1 MADLIHL
8 GRTDIR
14 ISRLGLGTWQ
24 WGDRMMWGYGKTYT
38 DSDIHDAFHVS
49 LQSGVNFF
57 DTAEVYGKG
66 RSEQLLGACL
76 REARQSPLIAPLVVA
91 TKFMPY
97 PWRLRK
103 GALLSKL
110 RASLARLGLER
121 VDLYQIHWP
130 FRPVPIEVWADA
142 LADAVE
148 AGLTRAVGVSNYNS
162 AQMLRAHSALA
173 KRRIPLA
180 SNQVEFH
187 LLNRRVEREGLLKLC
202 RELGV
207 TLIAYSPLAK
217 GLLTGKYTPQTRPP
231 GLRSYLFRR
240 ARLGKIQPLI
250 QLLRAIGQAHDG
262 KSPAQV
268 ALNWVIDKGA
278 VPIPGAKNARQARD
292 NAAALGWRLAE
303 SEITALDAESQKL
316 SIA

>member
-1 MADLIHL
+1 
-8 GRTDIR
+8 
-14 ISRLGLGTWQ
+14 
-24 WGDRMMWGYGKTYT
+24 
-38 DSDIHDAFHVS
+38 
-49 LQSGVNFF
+49 
-57 DTAEVYGKG
+57 
-66 RSEQLLGACL
+66 LLGARL
-76 REARQSPLIAPLVVA
+76 QEARQSPQVAPLVVA

-97 PWRLRK
+97 PWRLWK

-130 FRPVPIEVWADA
+130 FLPVPIEVWANA

-173 KRRIPLA
+173 KRGIPLA

-202 RELGV
+202 HELGV

-217 GLLTGKYTPQTRPP
+217 GMLTGKYTPQTRPP

-250 QLLRAIGQAHDG
+250 QLLRAIGKAHDG
-262 KSPAQV
+262 KSPSQV
-268 ALNWVIDKGA
+268 ALNWVIGKGA
-278 VPIPGAKNARQARD
+278 VPIPGAKNAKQAQE

-303 SEITALDAESQKL
+303 AEMAALDAESQKL
-316 SIA
+316 SVA

>member
-1 MADLIHL
+1 MVDLVPL
-8 GRTDIR
+8 GKTDIR
-14 ISRLGLGTWQ
+14 ISPLGLGTWQ
-24 WGDRMMWGYGKTYT
+24 WGDRMMWGYGKTHT

-66 RSEQLLGACL
+66 RSEQLLGARL
-76 REARQSPLIAPLVVA
+76 QEARQSPQVAPLVVA

-97 PWRLRK
+97 PWRLWK
-103 GALLSKL
+103 GVLVSKL
-110 RASLARLGLER
+110 RASLVRLGLER

-130 FRPVPIEVWADA
+130 FLPVPIEVWANA

-173 KRRIPLA
+173 KRGIPLA

-217 GLLTGKYTPQTRPP
+217 GMLTGKYTPQTRPP

-240 ARLGKIQPLI
+240 ARLSKIQPLI
-250 QLLRAIGQAHDG
+250 QLLRAIGKAHEG
-262 KSPAQV
+262 KSPSQV
-268 ALNWVIDKGA
+268 ALNWVIGKGA
-278 VPIPGAKNARQARD
+278 VPIPGAKNAKQAHE

-303 SEITALDAESQKL
+303 AEMAALDAESQEL
-316 SIA
+316 SS